1 MYEANKK
8 LGQNFLV
15 DINIAQ
21 TMVESLGVAEGDEVI
36 EIGPGLGALTDFL
49 GKLTHLVKFNLTA
62 VDIDKRFT
70 SKLESMFAEKPTV
83 FIVNEDILRF
93 LPHFESDKDIKIV
106 GSLPFYITSP
116 ILHAMIKM
124 KKQPSRIVIMIQK
137 EVAKKIINDAPD
149 GSYLSVFTQTFFNV
163 TRVVEVPRTKFKP
176 EPDVDATVISLTKN
190 DVFMSP
196 EKIEKYEGFLHKVF
210 KNPRKMLNK
219 ALSQDELKKGE
230 VGPSLRPQEVSAQKW
245 LDFFQKVCS

>member
-1 MYEANKK
+1 
-8 LGQNFLV
+8 
-15 DINIAQ
+15 
-21 TMVESLGVAEGDEVI
+21 
-36 EIGPGLGALTDFL
+36 
-49 GKLTHLVKFNLTA
+49 
-62 VDIDKRFT
+62 
-70 SKLESMFAEKPTV
+70 
-83 FIVNEDILRF
+83 
-93 LPHFESDKDIKIV
+93 
-106 GSLPFYITSP
+106 
-116 ILHAMIKM
+116 
-124 KKQPSRIVIMIQK
+124 MIQK

-230 VGPSLRPQEVSAQKW
+230 VDPSLRPQEVSAQKW

>member
-106 GSLPFYITSP
+106 GSLPFY
-116 ILHAMIKM
+116 
-124 KKQPSRIVIMIQK
+124 
-137 EVAKKIINDAPD
+137 
-149 GSYLSVFTQTFFNV
+149 
-163 TRVVEVPRTKFKP
+163 
-176 EPDVDATVISLTKN
+176 
-190 DVFMSP
+190 
-196 EKIEKYEGFLHKVF
+196 
-210 KNPRKMLNK
+210 
-219 ALSQDELKKGE
+219 
-230 VGPSLRPQEVSAQKW
+230 
-245 LDFFQKVCS
+245 